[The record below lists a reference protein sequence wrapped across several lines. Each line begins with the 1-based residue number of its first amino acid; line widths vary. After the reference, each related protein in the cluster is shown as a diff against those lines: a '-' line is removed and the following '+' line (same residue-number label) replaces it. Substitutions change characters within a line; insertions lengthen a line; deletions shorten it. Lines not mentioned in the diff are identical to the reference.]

1 MCNYINSEIMDS
13 TTLFFQVNATFTNQS
28 SSFLNFL
35 PLTATPPSMKVI
47 YSLIG
52 CLGFLL
58 NVLTMLVTAIYK
70 PLRKFPLN
78 VYIFALS
85 STDCMAAMFLFTTT
99 IFEYNGSPLEY
110 KNPWHTFLCKYW
122 YRKGVLWSFMSSSA
136 YLIIVISV
144 ERYIAV
150 VHPLFYK
157 MKFSKKRIYSAA
169 MIGESSCSLKSA
181 TKCHN

>member
-1 MCNYINSEIMDS
+1 MCLEIMES
-13 TTLFFQVNATFTNQS
+13 TTLLFQVNATFNNHS
-28 SSFLNFL
+28 SAFLDFL
-35 PLTATPPSMKVI
+35 PLKTTPLSMKVI

-52 CLGFLL
+52 CLGFLS
-58 NVLTMLVTAIYK
+58 NILTMLVSAIYK
-70 PLRKFPLN
+70 PLRQFPLN

-85 STDCMAAMFLFTTT
+85 STDCIAAMFLFTTT

-110 KNPWHTFLCKYW
+110 NNAWHTFLCKYW

-150 VHPLFYK
+150 VHPVFYK
-157 MKFSKKRIYSAA
+157 MKFSKKRIYSIT
-169 MIGESSCSLKSA
+169 MIGEFRA
-181 TKCHN
+181 F